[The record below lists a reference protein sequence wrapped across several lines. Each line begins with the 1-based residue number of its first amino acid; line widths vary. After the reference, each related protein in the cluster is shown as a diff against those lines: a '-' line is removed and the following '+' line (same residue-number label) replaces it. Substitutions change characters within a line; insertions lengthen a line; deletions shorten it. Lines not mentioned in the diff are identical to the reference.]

1 MLRGSG
7 RGRNAGGL
15 RRAALGA
22 AGAAAVVL
30 IAACGSSGSG
40 SGSGT
45 DAAADPKLPVPATT
59 TAAPIATPATAATLA
74 TPGATTASATAPPNA
89 AAPEGYDPARDA
101 AADIAAARR
110 SAAADGRPVLLD
122 FGADWCPD
130 CVVLGKTF
138 TEPDTAGLLAKYHVV
153 RVDVGDFDHNLDV
166 AAQYVEL
173 RSSGIPALAVVDAHG
188 KLEVATNQGQFANAR
203 DMPAAEVNAFLKKWA

>member
-1 MLRGSG
+1 MRVLRGSG
-7 RGRNAGGL
+7 MGRSAGGL

-22 AGAAAVVL
+22 AGAAAAVL

-40 SGSGT
+40 SGSGA
-45 DAAADPKLPVPATT
+45 DAAADPKLPGPA
-59 TAAPIATPATAATLA
+59 ATAATTAAAPTASEAA
-74 TPGATTASATAPPNA
+74 TTAASPTASATA

-101 AADIAAARR
+101 AADIAAAKRA
-110 SAAADGRPVLLD
+110 AAADGRPVLLD

-138 TEPDTAGLLAKYHVV
+138 TEPGTAGLLAKYHVV

-173 RSSGIPALAVVDAHG
+173 QSSGIPALAVVDAHG
-188 KLEVATNQGQFANAR
+188 KLEVATNQGQFSNAR
-203 DMPAAEVNAFLKKWA
+203 DMPASDVNAFLKKWA

>member
-1 MLRGSG
+1 MRVLRGSG
-7 RGRNAGGL
+7 MGRSAGGL

-22 AGAAAVVL
+22 AGAAAAVL

-40 SGSGT
+40 SGSGA
-45 DAAADPKLPVPATT
+45 DAAADPKLPGPA
-59 TAAPIATPATAATLA
+59 ATAATTAAAPTASEAA
-74 TPGATTASATAPPNA
+74 TTAASPTASATA

-101 AADIAAARR
+101 AADIAAAKRA
-110 SAAADGRPVLLD
+110 AAADGRPVLLD

-138 TEPDTAGLLAKYHVV
+138 TEPGTAGLLAKYHVV

-173 RSSGIPALAVVDAHG
+173 QSSGIPALAVVDAHG
-188 KLEVATNQGQFANAR
+188 RLEVATNQGQFSNAR
-203 DMPAAEVNAFLKKWA
+203 DMPASDVNAFLKKWA

>member
-1 MLRGSG
+1 MG
-7 RGRNAGGL
+7 RSAGGL

-22 AGAAAVVL
+22 AGAAAAVL

-40 SGSGT
+40 SGSGA
-45 DAAADPKLPVPATT
+45 DAAADPKLPGPA
-59 TAAPIATPATAATLA
+59 ATAATTAAAPTASEAA
-74 TPGATTASATAPPNA
+74 TTAASATAAPATASATA

-101 AADIAAARR
+101 AADIAAAKRA
-110 SAAADGRPVLLD
+110 AAADGRPVLLD

-138 TEPDTAGLLAKYHVV
+138 TEPGTVGLLAKYHVV

-173 RSSGIPALAVVDAHG
+173 QSSGIPALAVVDAHG
-188 KLEVATNQGQFANAR
+188 RLEVATNQGQFSNAR
-203 DMPAAEVNAFLKKWA
+203 DMPASDVNAFLKKWA